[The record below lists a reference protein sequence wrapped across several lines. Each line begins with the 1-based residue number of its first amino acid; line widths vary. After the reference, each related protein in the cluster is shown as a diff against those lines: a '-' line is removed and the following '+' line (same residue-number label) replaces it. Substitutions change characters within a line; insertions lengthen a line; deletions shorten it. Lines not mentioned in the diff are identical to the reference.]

1 MLKNK
6 KEHIM
11 KAITVLLILLAIAV
25 TSFADQSVRGY
36 TRKDGTYVNG
46 YTRSDS
52 DSSYNNNYSTKGN
65 TNPYTGESGTNSR
78 TYNDRTPDY
87 NNKSYGTPG
96 YENSYGSSGNNNSG
110 KKSKSP
116 YGL

>member
-1 MLKNK
+1 MKVLTVML
-6 KEHIM
+6 
-11 KAITVLLILLAIAV
+11 VLLAITA
-25 TSFADQSVRGY
+25 TCFADQSVRGY

-52 DSSYNNNYSTKGN
+52 DSSYNNNYSTRGN

-78 TYNDRTPDY
+78 TYNDRTPDS
-87 NNKSYGTPG
+87 NIKTYGNPG

-110 KKSKSP
+110 KKGKSL
-116 YGL
+116 YGY

>member
-1 MLKNK
+1 
-6 KEHIM
+6 M
-11 KAITVLLILLAIAV
+11 KIFTLVLVLLAIAV
-25 TSFADQSVRGY
+25 TCFADQSVRGY

-78 TYNDRTPDY
+78 TYNDRTPEY
-87 NNKSYGTPG
+87 NKKTYGNPG
-96 YENSYGSSGNNNSG
+96 YESSSGGLGNSNSG
-110 KKSKSP
+110 KKSKS
-116 YGL
+116 YFGN